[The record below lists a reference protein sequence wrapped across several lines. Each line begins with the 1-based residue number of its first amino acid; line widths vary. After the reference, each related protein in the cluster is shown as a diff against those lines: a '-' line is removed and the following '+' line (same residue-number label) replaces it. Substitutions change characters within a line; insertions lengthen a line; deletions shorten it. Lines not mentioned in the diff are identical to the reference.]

1 LLGWGPLKLLS
12 VNDEDAEGFSQ
23 TFLGARRS
31 LGQKEF
37 VTMAAGASGGLAI
50 AHQIGYG
57 LAAFGVGPLRSVCG
71 VGLATIYGA
80 GSLLSAT
87 MLAMTCVFV
96 QRKSVGAEAK
106 G

>member
-1 LLGWGPLKLLS
+1 MTVRARTYGPLN
-12 VNDEDAEGFSQ
+12 VY
-23 TFLGARRS
+23 
-31 LGQKEF
+31 
-37 VTMAAGASGGLAI
+37 
-50 AHQIGYG
+50 QIGYG
-57 LAAFGVGPLRSVCG
+57 LAAFGVGPLQSVGG

-87 MLAMTCVFV
+87 MLAMTYVLV